1 MEGLKNLK
9 NNRKKRVF
17 PLVSLLYCSN
27 VIVMKRGELQ
37 KHEGG
42 MMDRYANGSDDE
54 AKQLDYLEDE
64 RREWLSRNFEKVQ
77 EEKQTVVSARMTA
90 IRTALHALRM
100 TIQDLRTCESTYTM
114 DSIVEKLTRAEYEI
128 NSAAREWQVYCDNH

>member
-1 MEGLKNLK
+1 
-9 NNRKKRVF
+9 
-17 PLVSLLYCSN
+17 
-27 VIVMKRGELQ
+27 MKRGELQ